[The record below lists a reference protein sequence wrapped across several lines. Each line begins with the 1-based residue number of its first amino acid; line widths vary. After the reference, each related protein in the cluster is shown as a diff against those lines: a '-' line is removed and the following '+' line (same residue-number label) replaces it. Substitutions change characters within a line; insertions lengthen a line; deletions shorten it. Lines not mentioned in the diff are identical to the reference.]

1 MVRLLRAVLGRGQ
14 RRRKPSDS
22 TLGTK
27 RQNVFQP
34 RPPFM
39 DLSVSLTSVK
49 DRKRPRSNFKIQV
62 DAQLAPIFVRISI
75 SKIQPRVCRPELR
88 HCVAHWTLWCRHREP
103 LFLQHL
109 QVELVLCD
117 DSCRFQP
124 DICVFWRFL
133 THFQRM
139 ATGGRGLNSCSLQ
152 VCKQSP
158 ASKCQHARCLI
169 GSP

>member
-1 MVRLLRAVLGRGQ
+1 MICSKLRCRNSGSSLMWRVFYLPPVVTFWLFLTDFVAAILAVSTANRGYPVGLMVRLLRAVLGRGQ

-75 SKIQPRVCRPELR
+75 SKGWKKQKRLLQKGRSKPSWEK
-88 HCVAHWTLWCRHREP
+88 AFKK
-103 LFLQHL
+103 LFK
-109 QVELVLCD
+109 
-117 DSCRFQP
+117 RK
-124 DICVFWRFL
+124 ICFSKEFVFKG
-133 THFQRM
+133 HF
-139 ATGGRGLNSCSLQ
+139 
-152 VCKQSP
+152 
-158 ASKCQHARCLI
+158 
-169 GSP
+169 

>member
-1 MVRLLRAVLGRGQ
+1 MWRVFYLPPVVTFWLFLTGFGTTILAVSTANRGYPVKLMVRLLRAVLGRGQ

-62 DAQLAPIFVRISI
+62 GAQLAPIFARISI
-75 SKIQPRVCRPELR
+75 SKFNHESAAPNYVIVLHIGHFGVDTGNLYFNISRPSWC
-88 HCVAHWTLWCRHREP
+88 CVMI
-103 LFLQHL
+103 
-109 QVELVLCD
+109 LVG
-117 DSCRFQP
+117 FNP
-124 DICVFWRFL
+124 TFVFFGD
-133 THFQRM
+133 F
-139 ATGGRGLNSCSLQ
+139 
-152 VCKQSP
+152 
-158 ASKCQHARCLI
+158 
-169 GSP
+169 